1 MRTQLM
7 VHLQQ
12 MGLSNEI
19 EVEFIYLP
27 AYSPK
32 LNLVEYVIHLIR
44 LRFLHHLPIGTS
56 LQDIEQQLAKF
67 LQSHQFLNA
76 EQVQKTLNYILA
88 LVA

>member
-1 MRTQLM
+1 MRFQLM

-44 LRFLHHLPIGTS
+44 RAIFAPFTHRHFFAG
-56 LQDIEQQLAKF
+56 
-67 LQSHQFLNA
+67 H
-76 EQVQKTLNYILA
+76 
-88 LVA
+88 